1 VFFIRVTKLAP
12 PALRLVRSEPASD
25 GFLCRAFLHGDSKAF
40 GELVER
46 YQELVFL
53 LMRRYAVAP
62 DEARDLTQRA
72 FLQAFEAAR
81 RTFPRLVD
89 TEGEVPFKAW
99 LLRIAINLG
108 KNQLRDGAKWPK
120 APLEAVNGEIETRA
134 GAHEALERAEAEAL
148 TRRAVTL
155 LPKRQREV
163 FTLRIDAGLP
173 FAEIAQT
180 LGISEGNAKSHF
192 HYAVK
197 RLRDEVRALTTP
209 GGAP

>member
-1 VFFIRVTKLAP
+1 MP
-12 PALRLVRSEPASD
+12 PVPRSD
-25 GFLCRAFLHGDSKAF
+25 GALCAAFLTGDKEAF
-40 GELVER
+40 GELVQR
-46 YQELVFL
+46 HQEHVFRLV
-53 LMRRYAVAP
+53 RRYAATP

-81 RTFPRLVD
+81 RTLPRLAGSS
-89 TEGEVPFKAW
+89 GEVPFRAW

-108 KNQLRDGAKWPK
+108 KNQVRDAGRWVK
-120 APLEAVNGEIETRA
+120 APLEAVDSVSGTPSA
-134 GAHEALERAEAEAL
+134 QDVLERAEAEAL
-148 TRRAVTL
+148 TRRAVTA

-173 FAEIAQT
+173 FAEIAET

-197 RLRDEVRALTTP
+197 RLRDEVNALSAAP
-209 GGAP
+209 GGTP

>member
-1 VFFIRVTKLAP
+1 M
-12 PALRLVRSEPASD
+12 
-25 GFLCRAFLHGDSKAF
+25 CRAFLAGDPKAF
-40 GELVER
+40 GELVRR
-46 YQELVFL
+46 YQDVVFRLV
-53 LMRRYAVAP
+53 RRYAAAP

-81 RTFPRLVD
+81 RTLPRLVD
-89 TEGEVPFKAW
+89 SEGEVPFKAW

-108 KNQLRDGAKWPK
+108 KNQVRDGARWPR
-120 APLEAVNGEIETRA
+120 APLEAVDTAVEPSA
-134 GAHEALERAEAEAL
+134 GAHDALERAEAEAL
-148 TRRAVTL
+148 TRRAVTA

-173 FAEIAQT
+173 FAEIAEA

-197 RLRDEVRALTTP
+197 RLRDEVRALSAPTNP
-209 GGAP
+209 GGAS

>member
-1 VFFIRVTKLAP
+1 VT
-12 PALRLVRSEPASD
+12 SEPASD
-25 GFLCRAFLHGDSKAF
+25 GVLCRAFLAGDSKAF
-40 GELVER
+40 GELVHR
-46 YQELVFL
+46 YQDLIFRLV
-53 LMRRYAVAP
+53 RRYAAAP

-81 RTFPRLVD
+81 RTLPRLVD
-89 TEGEVPFKAW
+89 SGGDVPFKAW

-108 KNQLRDGAKWPK
+108 KNQVRDGARWPR
-120 APLEAVNGEIETRA
+120 APLKAVDGAVEPSS
-134 GAHEALERAEAEAL
+134 GAHDALERAEAEAL
-148 TRRAVTL
+148 IRRAVTL

-173 FAEIAQT
+173 FAEIAGA

-197 RLRDEVRALTTP
+197 RLRDEVHAMSASPNP
-209 GGAP
+209 GGTP